1 MGTFLRHCE
10 AHHVWQSSMKFLYFL
25 TNVGWYTVF
34 IFPNS
39 RLCSAFCQIVLHIGH
54 LFGHPWI
61 VYHHFCPTLEHTVN
75 VPARNIPWALLF
87 ISHPTLFF
95 CLMLD
100 YSMHAFSTN
109 CLLFCL
115 FAGKHATS
123 FLASLGP
130 VLTCQILPLFQIIR
144 HFGFPK
150 YVVFAMH
157 IDIHY
162 V

>member
-54 LFGHPWI
+54 LFGHRWI

-87 ISHPTLFF
+87 ISHPTLSFAWCWIIRCMHF
-95 CLMLD
+95 LRTAFYYVCLP
-100 YSMHAFSTN
+100 AFMP
-109 CLLFCL
+109 LLFLHLLDL
-115 FAGKHATS
+115 F
-123 FLASLGP
+123 
-130 VLTCQILPLFQIIR
+130 
-144 HFGFPK
+144 
-150 YVVFAMH
+150 
-157 IDIHY
+157 
-162 V
+162 